1 MPSGR
6 PAPAGVDIQNDA
18 PIKPSGKRERKMTV
32 AVQISAGQ
40 GPAECRLFAAFVH
53 RTILQEASD
62 AGFNANED
70 KMTRADVGLKS
81 AVIVLEAAL
90 EQVRPLN
97 WEGTWQWICKSPLR
111 PHHGRRNWFIAV
123 SIQEEVEKALH
134 EKEAIRYFVCRSGG
148 HGGQNVNRRNT
159 AVRAVDERTGLS
171 VRIED
176 ERSFFRNRSKART
189 LLAKKLQDEARR
201 NALSEEENRHAGLY
215 RLERGNAVRVYK
227 GDAFA
232 PGLVI
237 V

>member
-1 MPSGR
+1 
-6 PAPAGVDIQNDA
+6 
-18 PIKPSGKRERKMTV
+18 MTV
-32 AVQISAGQ
+32 AVQISTGQ
-40 GPAECRLFAAFVH
+40 GPAECRLFAAFVR
-53 RTILQEASD
+53 RTILLEASD
-62 AGFNANED
+62 AGFEANED
-70 KMTRADVGLKS
+70 KMTGADVGLKS
-81 AVIVLEAAL
+81 AVIVLDAAL

-111 PHHGRRNWFIAV
+111 PHHERRNWYISV
-123 SIQEEVEKALH
+123 SIQEVVEKALH

-189 LLAKKLQDEARR
+189 QLAKRLQDEARR
-201 NALSEEENRHAGLY
+201 NALSEEKNRHAGLY

-227 GDAFA
+227 GEAFA
-232 PGLVI
+232 TGI
-237 V
+237 

>member
-1 MPSGR
+1 
-6 PAPAGVDIQNDA
+6 
-18 PIKPSGKRERKMTV
+18 MTV
-32 AVQISAGQ
+32 AVQISTGQ
-40 GPAECRLFAAFVH
+40 GPAECRLFAAFVR
-53 RTILQEASD
+53 RTILLEASD
-62 AGFNANED
+62 AGFDANED
-70 KMTRADVGLKS
+70 KMTRSDVGLKS
-81 AVIVLEAAL
+81 AVIVLDAAL

-111 PHHGRRNWFIAV
+111 PHHGRRNWYISV

-134 EKEAIRYFVCRSGG
+134 EKKAIRYFVCRSGG

-189 LLAKKLQDEARR
+189 QLAKRLQDEARR
-201 NALSEEENRHAGLY
+201 NALSEEKNRHAGLY

-227 GDAFA
+227 GEAFA
-232 PGLVI
+232 TGI
-237 V
+237 

>member
-1 MPSGR
+1 
-6 PAPAGVDIQNDA
+6 
-18 PIKPSGKRERKMTV
+18 MTV
-32 AVQISAGQ
+32 AVQISTGQ
-40 GPAECRLFAAFVH
+40 GPAECRLFAAFVR
-53 RTILQEASD
+53 RTILLEASD
-62 AGFNANED
+62 AGFDANED

-81 AVIVLEAAL
+81 AVIVLDAAL

-111 PHHGRRNWFIAV
+111 PHHGRRNWYISV

-134 EKEAIRYFVCRSGG
+134 ENKAIRYFVCRSGG

-189 LLAKKLQDEARR
+189 QLAKRLQDEARR
-201 NALSEEENRHAGLY
+201 NALSEEKNRHAGLY

-227 GDAFA
+227 GEAFA
-232 PGLVI
+232 TGI
-237 V
+237 